1 MKELIRQFYNEGFG
15 NLFYKKPTNY
25 LDKKVNN
32 KTFVKILSFF
42 LKIIYTILIIAFVI
56 YYLYKKLPI

>member
-1 MKELIRQFYNEGFG
+1 MKELIRQFYNDGFG
-15 NLFYKKPTNY
+15 YLFYKKPTNY

-32 KTFVKILSFF
+32 KTFVKILSFI
-42 LKIIYTILIIAFVI
+42 LKIIYTIFIIAFVI